1 LADEKATNDG
11 PGAGFLE
18 DVDTIDALPLADAPT
33 VDGVPRSGG
42 SSPATSGR
50 VAPPEAIGPY
60 RILGILGEGGMGTV
74 YEAEQQ
80 QPRRRVALKVI
91 RGGSYVDDR
100 RVTMFRREIETLA
113 RLDHPNIGAIYDA
126 GRTEDGQ
133 HFFAMELV
141 RGRTLDA
148 WLGARRG
155 PVDAQEVRL
164 RLRLIVSICR
174 AVHYAHQRGVIHRD
188 LKPSNIVVPDREG
201 PGAESELPAVK
212 VLDFGLARITDSD
225 IAAPTLVTEIGT
237 IRGTIPYMSPE
248 QTRGNPGA
256 VDVRSDVYALGI
268 ILYEALTGV
277 RPYETESSSLLDAIR
292 IVCEQPPAPLRRAWK
307 GPRAPDA
314 DLQTIVGKALE
325 KEPDRR
331 YASAAALAEDLQLYL
346 DSRPILAR
354 APSAAY
360 QLRKFARRNRVLVA
374 GIAATFLALVV
385 GVAASTTFAV
395 REAAQRR
402 AAESARHDLQEV
414 ADFQRGMLAGVDA
427 RGMGSA
433 LGRDLRSRL
442 EKSRRGRGATDA
454 EVAAALGGLDEALAG
469 VNLTDTALGLL
480 DESVL
485 ARALEAART
494 RFAGQPLVA
503 AELLR
508 SIGATYHRLGLFDR
522 AEEPLLSA
530 RTTCERLLGP
540 HAATTL
546 DVVQELGTLYLHQ
559 GRLAEAEPL
568 LSAVLESRRRTLPP
582 DDDRVL
588 SAMNDLALLYGDA
601 ERLEESEALFAEA
614 VKAQVVRHG
623 EEDPY
628 SLTLLHNYAW
638 TLIRLGKHDLAESAA
653 TRALAGRRK
662 HLGDEHPET
671 TESINNLAVL
681 YRRMGRFEEAE
692 RLYLEDYETSRRLLG
707 DEHPDLLVTM
717 TNLGRLYTVQGKYR
731 EAEAL
736 LSRAVATSRK
746 VQPQGFFGTGFT
758 LQALGDALVGLE
770 RFAEAEAALLE
781 AHAIIL
787 AAFGPGAE
795 ALRRPDESLAALYEK
810 TGRPA
815 KAEAWRTS
823 LAKEGATP

>member
-1 LADEKATNDG
+1 MADETATRDDS
-11 PGAGFLE
+11 GAAPLE
-18 DVDTIDALPLADAPT
+18 DVDTIDTLPLADAPT
-33 VDGVPRSGG
+33 VDGVPQVGG
-42 SSPATSGR
+42 ARPAASGR
-50 VAPPEAIGPY
+50 VAPPESIGPY

-91 RGGSYVDDR
+91 RGGSYVDEQ

-155 PVDAQEVRL
+155 PVDTQEVRL

-188 LKPSNIVVPDREG
+188 LKPSNVVVPDSEG
-201 PGAESELPAVK
+201 PGAAGELPAVK

-225 IAAPTLVTEIGT
+225 VAAPTLVTEIGT

-346 DSRPILAR
+346 ESRPILAR

-360 QLRKFARRNRVLVA
+360 QLRKFARRNRALVA

-385 GVAASTTFAV
+385 GVVASTTFAV

-402 AAESARHDLQEV
+402 AVEAARRDLQEV

-427 RGMGSA
+427 RRMGSA

-442 EKSRRGRGATDA
+442 EASRRERGVTDA
-454 EVAAALGGLDEALAG
+454 EVSAALQGLDEALAG

-480 DESVL
+480 DEQVL

-494 RFAGQPLVA
+494 RFVRQPLVA
-503 AELLR
+503 AALLS
-508 SIGATYHRLGLFDR
+508 SIGSTYHRLGLFDR

-530 RTTCERLLGP
+530 RATCERLLG
-540 HAATTL
+540 ANDATTL
-546 DVVQELGTLYLHQ
+546 DVVHELGTLYLHQ
-559 GRLAEAEPL
+559 GRLGEAEPL
-568 LSAVLESRRRTLPP
+568 LVGVLKARRRFLPS

-614 VKAQVVRHG
+614 VKAQVARHG
-623 EEDPY
+623 AEDPY

-638 TLIRLGKHDLAESAA
+638 TLIRLGKYDLAEPAA

-662 HLGDEHPET
+662 KLGNEHPET

-681 YRRMGRFEEAE
+681 YRRMGRLEEAE

-736 LSRAVATSRK
+736 LARAAATSRR
-746 VQPQGFFGTGFT
+746 VQPPGFFGTGFT

-770 RFAEAEAALLE
+770 RYSEAEAALLE

-787 AAFGPGAE
+787 AAFSPGAE
-795 ALRRPDESLAALYEK
+795 ALRRPVESLVTLYEK
-810 TGRPA
+810 TGRPE
-815 KAEAWRTS
+815 KAETWRRS
-823 LAKEGATP
+823 LSKEGDTP